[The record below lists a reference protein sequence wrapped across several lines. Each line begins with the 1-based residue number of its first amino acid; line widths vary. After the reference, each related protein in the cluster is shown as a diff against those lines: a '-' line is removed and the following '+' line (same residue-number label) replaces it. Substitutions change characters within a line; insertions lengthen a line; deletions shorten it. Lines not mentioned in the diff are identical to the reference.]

1 MHWTSAAPRARAAV
15 VAAGRAGPADPA
27 LTSPPILL
35 FPVTYRVNAAGHME
49 VGGCDLVDLAREHG
63 TPLYVYDEA
72 TVRQRSSEYM
82 AAMGPAGKVL
92 YSAKAFASPRFLRAV
107 AEEGLGLDV
116 VSAGELYL
124 ALRSGFPRDR
134 VHFLGNNKSRE
145 DLAAAF
151 EAGATIV
158 IDGDYEFE
166 LLKDVVPAGRR
177 TPVLLRLSPGVKP
190 DTHEHISTGQLD
202 SKFGFSIES
211 GAARRAVETAL
222 AHPRLELVGLHSHI
236 GSQIFGLGAYEKAM
250 GIMLDFLAELRSEFQ
265 YEPRQ
270 LGAGGGLGIA
280 YTQNDDPPTPRQF
293 VEVVLGAMVAGCE
306 KRGLKV
312 PQLVVEPGRSIA
324 GPAGVA
330 LYTVGSIKD
339 IPGVRRYVAV
349 DGGMGDNIRPKL
361 YGARYEAFLASAPDR
376 APDRAAG
383 GKVTIAGK
391 YCESTDI
398 LITDIEMP
406 ALKAGDIIALPAA
419 GAYCLAMA
427 SNYNGMPRPEVL
439 MLREGTATVMR
450 RRETMDDLV
459 AAEVF

>member
-1 MHWTSAAPRARAAV
+1 V
-15 VAAGRAGPADPA
+15 
-27 LTSPPILL
+27 L

-49 VGGCDLVDLAREHG
+49 VGGCDLVELARKHG

-72 TVRQRSSEYM
+72 TVRQRASEYV
-82 AAMGPAGKVL
+82 AAMGSAGEVL
-92 YSAKAFASPRFLRAV
+92 YSAKAFASPQFLRVV

-116 VSAGELYL
+116 VSAGELHV
-124 ALRSGFPRDR
+124 AMKSGYPHDR
-134 VHFLGNNKSRE
+134 IHFLGNNKSRE
-145 DLAAAF
+145 DLEAAY

-158 IDGDYEFE
+158 IDGEYEFE
-166 LLKDVVPAGRR
+166 LLREVVPEGKL
-177 TPVLLRLSPGVKP
+177 TPVMLRLSPGVKP
-190 DTHEHISTGQLD
+190 ETHEHISTGQLD

-211 GAARRAVETAL
+211 GAARRAVEQAL
-222 AHPRLELVGLHSHI
+222 HHPRLELVGLHSHI
-236 GSQIFGLGAYEKAM
+236 GSQIFSLGAYEHAM
-250 GIMLDFLAELRSEFQ
+250 TIMLDLLVQLRDELSF
-265 YEPRQ
+265 EPRK

-280 YTQNDDPPTPRQF
+280 YTRNDDPPTPRHF
-293 VEVVLGAMVAGCE
+293 VEVVRRALVDGAVQ
-306 KRGLKV
+306 RGLKV

-324 GPAGVA
+324 GPAGIA

-361 YGARYEAFLASAPDR
+361 YGARYEAYLASDPDR
-376 APDRAAG
+376 APDG
-383 GKVTIAGK
+383 TVTIAGK

-406 ALKAGDIIALPAA
+406 ALKPGDVIALPAA

-439 MLREGTATVMR
+439 MLRDGEARLMR
-450 RRETMDDLV
+450 RRETLDDLV

>member
-1 MHWTSAAPRARAAV
+1 
-15 VAAGRAGPADPA
+15 
-27 LTSPPILL
+27 
-35 FPVTYRVNAAGHME
+35 ME
-49 VGGCDLVDLAREHG
+49 VGGCDLVDLARRHG

-72 TVRQRSSEYM
+72 TVRQRASEYV
-82 AAMGPAGKVL
+82 AAMTGAGQVL
-92 YSAKAFASPRFLRAV
+92 YSAKAFASPLFLRVV

-116 VSAGELYL
+116 VSAGELHL
-124 ALRSGFPRDR
+124 ALRSGFPRER
-134 VHFLGNNKSRE
+134 IYFLGNNKSLE
-145 DLAAAF
+145 DLRGALD
-151 EAGATIV
+151 AGATIV
-158 IDGDYEFE
+158 IDGEHEFAALQE
-166 LLKDVVPAGRR
+166 LVPDGRR
-177 TPVLLRLSPGVKP
+177 APVMLRISPGVKP
-190 DTHEHISTGQLD
+190 DTHDHISTGQLD

-222 AHPRLELVGLHSHI
+222 KHPRLELIGLHSHI
-236 GSQIFGLGAYEKAM
+236 GSQIFALGAYEKAM
-250 GIMLDFLAELRSEFQ
+250 QIMLDLLLQLRDELGF
-265 YEPRQ
+265 EPRK
-270 LGAGGGLGIA
+270 LGSGGGLGIA
-280 YTQNDDPPTPRQF
+280 YTRNDDPPTPRDF
-293 VEVVLGAMVAGCE
+293 VATVRHALMTGCAQ
-306 KRGLKV
+306 RGLHV
-312 PQLVVEPGRSIA
+312 PELVVEPGRSIA

-361 YGARYEAFLASAPDR
+361 YGARYEAYLASAPDQ
-376 APDRAAG
+376 APD

-406 ALKAGDIIALPAA
+406 PLRAGDVIALPAA

-439 MLREGTATVMR
+439 MVRDGEAKVMR
-450 RRETMDDLV
+450 RRETLDDLL

>member
-1 MHWTSAAPRARAAV
+1 
-15 VAAGRAGPADPA
+15 
-27 LTSPPILL
+27 LL

-49 VGGCDLVDLAREHG
+49 VGGCDLVELAHRHG

-72 TVRQRSSEYM
+72 TVRRRASEYM
-82 AAMGPAGKVL
+82 AAMGSSGQVL
-92 YSAKAFASPRFLRAV
+92 YSAKAFASPQFLRVV

-116 VSAGELYL
+116 VSAGELNL

-134 VHFLGNNKSRE
+134 IHFLGNNKSVE
-145 DLAAAF
+145 DLRAAHA
-151 EAGATIV
+151 AGATIV
-158 IDGDYEFE
+158 IDGDHEFD
-166 LLKDVVPAGRR
+166 LLREVVPEGRR
-177 TPVLLRLSPGVKP
+177 ADVMLRLSPGVKP
-190 DTHEHISTGQLD
+190 DTHDHISTGQLD

-211 GAARRAVETAL
+211 GAARKAVETAL
-222 AHPRLELVGLHSHI
+222 GHTRVELVGLHSHI
-236 GSQIFGLGAYEKAM
+236 GSQIFALRAYEQAM
-250 GIMLDFLAELRSEFQ
+250 EIMLGLLAELKSELG
-265 YEPRQ
+265 YEPRK

-280 YTQNDDPPTPRQF
+280 YTHDDDPPTPREF
-293 VEVVLGAMVAGCE
+293 VDTVRNAMVAGCARRE
-306 KRGLKV
+306 LKV
-312 PQLVVEPGRSIA
+312 PELVVEPGRSIA
-324 GPAGVA
+324 GPAGLA

-339 IPGVRRYVAV
+339 IPGIRRYVAV

-361 YGARYEAFLASAPDR
+361 YGARYEAFLASDPEGAPD
-376 APDRAAG
+376 

-406 ALKAGDIIALPAA
+406 ALEPGDVIAVPAA

-439 MLREGTATVMR
+439 MLRDGEARVMR
-450 RRETMDDLV
+450 RRETLDDLV

>member
-1 MHWTSAAPRARAAV
+1 
-15 VAAGRAGPADPA
+15 
-27 LTSPPILL
+27 
-35 FPVTYRVNAAGHME
+35 ME
-49 VGGCDLVDLAREHG
+49 VGGCDLIDLVLEHG

-72 TVRQRSSEYM
+72 TIRQRASEYV
-82 AAMGPAGKVL
+82 AAMGSAGQVL
-92 YSAKAFASPRFLRAV
+92 YSAKAFASPQFLRVV

-116 VSAGELYL
+116 VSAGELHL
-124 ALRSGFPRDR
+124 ALKSGFPQDR
-134 VHFLGNNKSRE
+134 IHFLGNNKSRQ
-145 DLAAAF
+145 DLEAAYA
-151 EAGATIV
+151 AGATIV
-158 IDGDYEFE
+158 IDGEYEFE
-166 LLKDVVPAGRR
+166 LLREVVPEGKRV
-177 TPVLLRLSPGVKP
+177 PVMLRLSPGVKP
-190 DTHEHISTGQLD
+190 DTHDHISTGQLD

-211 GAARRAVETAL
+211 GAARRAVEQAL
-222 AHPRLELVGLHSHI
+222 GHRRLELIGLHSHI
-236 GSQIFGLGAYEKAM
+236 GSQIFGLGAYEHAM
-250 GIMLDFLAELRSEFQ
+250 SIMLDLLVELRDELSF
-265 YEPRQ
+265 EPRK

-280 YTQNDDPPTPRQF
+280 YTRDDDPPTPRDF
-293 VEVVLGAMVAGCE
+293 VRVVHHALVAGCAQ
-306 KRGLKV
+306 RGLKV

-324 GPAGVA
+324 GPAGMA

-361 YGARYEAFLASAPDR
+361 YGARYEAYLASAPDR
-376 APDRAAG
+376 APD

-406 ALKAGDIIALPAA
+406 PLQAGDIIALPAA

-439 MLREGTATVMR
+439 MLRDGQATIMR
-450 RRETMDDLV
+450 RRETLDDLV

>member
-1 MHWTSAAPRARAAV
+1 
-15 VAAGRAGPADPA
+15 
-27 LTSPPILL
+27 LL

-49 VGGCDLVDLAREHG
+49 VGGCDLVELAREHG

-72 TVRQRSSEYM
+72 TVRQRSAEYI
-82 AAMGPAGKVL
+82 AAMGPRGQVL
-92 YSAKAFASPRFLRAV
+92 YSAKAFASPHFLRVV

-116 VSAGELYL
+116 VSAGELHL
-124 ALRSGFPRDR
+124 ALKAGFPKNRI
-134 VHFLGNNKSRE
+134 HFLGNNKSHD
-145 DLAAAF
+145 DLEAAYR
-151 EAGATIV
+151 AGAIIV
-158 IDGDYEFE
+158 IDGAYEFS
-166 LLKDVVPAGRR
+166 LLRDVVPEGKR
-177 TPVLLRLSPGVKP
+177 TPVMLRISPGVKP
-190 DTHEHISTGQLD
+190 DTHDHISTGQLD

-211 GAARRAVETAL
+211 GAARKAVEEAMR
-222 AHPRLELVGLHSHI
+222 HPRLELVGLHSHI
-236 GSQIFGLGAYEKAM
+236 GSQIFALGAYEDAM
-250 GIMLDFLAELRSEFQ
+250 EIMLDLLVQLRDDLKF
-265 YEPRQ
+265 EPTK

-280 YTQNDDPPTPRQF
+280 YTNNDDPPTPRHF
-293 VEVVLGAMVAGCE
+293 VETVRHALEAGCAD
-306 KRGLKV
+306 RGLRV

-361 YGARYEAFLASAPDR
+361 YGARYEAFLASDPER
-376 APDRAAG
+376 ATD

-398 LITDIEMP
+398 LITDIAMP
-406 ALKAGDIIALPAA
+406 DLKPGDIICVPAA

-439 MLREGTATVMR
+439 MVADGEARVMR
-450 RRETMDDLV
+450 RRETLDDLV

>member
-1 MHWTSAAPRARAAV
+1 
-15 VAAGRAGPADPA
+15 
-27 LTSPPILL
+27 
-35 FPVTYRVNAAGHME
+35 ME
-49 VGGCDLVDLAREHG
+49 VGGCDLVGLAREHG

-72 TVRQRSSEYM
+72 TVRQRAAEY
-82 AAMGPAGKVL
+82 AAALGGAGQAL
-92 YSAKAFASPRFLRAV
+92 YSAKAFASPQFLRIV

-116 VSAGELYL
+116 VSAGELHL

-134 VHFLGNNKSRE
+134 IHFLGNNKSVE
-145 DLAAAF
+145 DLRAAYG
-151 EAGATIV
+151 AGATIV
-158 IDGDYEFE
+158 IDGEHEF
-166 LLKDVVPAGRR
+166 D
-177 TPVLLRLSPGVKP
+177 LLREVIPEGGRVPVMLRISPGVKP
-190 DTHEHISTGQLD
+190 DTHDHISTGQLD

-222 AHPRLELVGLHSHI
+222 RHPRLELAGLHSHI
-236 GSQIFGLGAYEKAM
+236 GSQIFGLRAYEKAM
-250 GIMLDFLAELRSEFQ
+250 SIMLDLLVELKRELG
-265 YEPRQ
+265 YEPRK

-280 YTQNDDPPTPRQF
+280 YTRNDDPPTPRQF
-293 VEVVLGAMVAGCE
+293 VETVMHALVTGCAE
-306 KRGLKV
+306 RGLSV

-361 YGARYEAFLASAPDR
+361 YGARYEAFLASDPER
-376 APDRAAG
+376 APDA
-383 GKVTIAGK
+383 KVTIAGK

-406 ALKAGDIIALPAA
+406 GLRPGDVIALPAA

-427 SNYNGMPRPEVL
+427 SNYNGMPRPEVV
-439 MLREGTATVMR
+439 MVRDGTARVIR
-450 RRETMDDLV
+450 RRETLDDLLT
-459 AAEVF
+459 AEVF

>member
-1 MHWTSAAPRARAAV
+1 
-15 VAAGRAGPADPA
+15 
-27 LTSPPILL
+27 LL

-49 VGGCDLVDLAREHG
+49 VGGCDLVELAREHG

-72 TVRQRSSEYM
+72 TVRQRASEYV
-82 AAMGPAGKVL
+82 AAMGSAGQVL
-92 YSAKAFASPRFLRAV
+92 YSAKAFASPQFLRIV

-116 VSAGELYL
+116 VSAGELHV

-134 VHFLGNNKSRE
+134 IHFLGNNKSRQDVE
-145 DLAAAF
+145 AAYR
-151 EAGATIV
+151 AGAMIV

-166 LLKDVVPAGRR
+166 LLHQVVPEGKR
-177 TPVLLRLSPGVKP
+177 TPVMLRLSPGVKP
-190 DTHEHISTGQLD
+190 DTHDHISTGQLD

-211 GAARRAVETAL
+211 GAARSAVEKAL
-222 AHPRLELVGLHSHI
+222 GHPRLELIGLHSHI
-236 GSQIFGLGAYEKAM
+236 GSQIFGLGAYEHAM
-250 GIMLDFLAELRSEFQ
+250 GIMLDLLVELRDDLGF
-265 YEPRQ
+265 EPRK

-280 YTQNDDPPTPRQF
+280 YTRNDDPPTPREF
-293 VEVVLGAMVAGCE
+293 VEVVHHALLAGCAQ
-306 KRGLKV
+306 RGLKV

-324 GPAGVA
+324 GPAGMA
-330 LYTVGSIKD
+330 LYTVGSIKN
-339 IPGVRRYVAV
+339 IPRVRRYVAV

-361 YGARYEAFLASAPDR
+361 YGARYEAYLASDPDR
-376 APDRAAG
+376 APE

-406 ALKAGDIIALPAA
+406 PLEPGDTIALPAA

-439 MLREGTATVMR
+439 MLKDGDARVIR
-450 RRETMDDLV
+450 RRETLEDLV